1 MDTIEGQKSIRFDL
15 SGDLLKQ
22 KFKEENITYDTTI
35 AYDWLKNPFEGLGYI
50 HEQDNIYKTTENR
63 KDLEVIRDLIHF

>member
-1 MDTIEGQKSIRFDL
+1 M
-15 SGDLLKQ
+15 KQ

-50 HEQDNIYKTTENR
+50 HEQGSVYKTPENR
-63 KDLEVIRDLIHF
+63 